1 VETGEIAAA
10 GVADASI
17 KTPAD
22 LNAAAE
28 QIVEKMFKR
37 APPPAPPSAYM
48 PPPPP
53 TYIPPP
59 AYAPAPQPII
69 IAQPAV
75 NTSNPRTDIYEELHR
90 KYEDICGPDGAAW
103 ISGNKTYC
111 KSLLSSYREGISS
124 DDFSSGQRWGTYWL
138 NNLVPGLGSFTIMN
152 DNTGGIVQMVLGVV
166 GYACIF
172 SGESTDERY
181 YEYSY
186 YGGGYYD
193 EETYLNAAFYIGWV
207 ALAGNFIFNIVRSST
222 YHKPYHKPAQL
233 YGSAEDAGL
242 KWAVFP
248 DRNGDMKAGLG
259 YSANF

>member
-28 QIVEKMFKR
+28 QIVEKMFKN
-37 APPPAPPSAYM
+37 APPQAVPSYV
-48 PPPPP
+48 
-53 TYIPPP
+53 
-59 AYAPAPQPII
+59 YAAAPQPPVQHG
-69 IAQPAV
+69 AYQTDAGNNAFAREMGAV
-75 NTSNPRTDIYEELHR
+75 YSDQDLRKPGSQDIRKYEEL
-90 KYEDICGPDGAAW
+90 CGPGGAAW
-103 ISGNKTYC
+103 LTKEKAYC
-111 KSLLSSYREGISS
+111 KDLYRSYTS

-152 DNTGGIVQMVLGVV
+152 DNAGGIVQMVLGVV

-172 SGESTDERY
+172 NGESTDERY

-248 DRNGDMKAGLG
+248 DRNGDMKAGLR